1 MKYILGIDQSTQ
13 GTKAILFDAEGNPV
27 KRADVPHRQI
37 INARGWVSHDPEEI
51 YRNTLQ
57 AVRDVVKKAGV
68 SKADMIAMGI
78 SNQRETTVLWNKEGK
93 ALADAVVWQCSRASD
108 IAERMADRSDAIYE
122 KTGMPLSP
130 YFPACKMTWLAEHT
144 EVQPDFHFGTVDSW
158 LLYRLTEGRVYKTDY
173 SNASRTQLMN
183 LHTLQWDEELCR
195 WFGISE
201 QSLPQICDSNSC
213 FGYTNL
219 EGFLDHEIP
228 ILTVL
233 GDSHGALFGQGC
245 HEKGMVKTTYGTGS
259 SIMMNIGENYVQSKA
274 GLATSLAWGIDGKVN
289 YVLEG
294 NINYTGAVVTWL
306 QEDMNLI
313 SSAEETQTLAY
324 QANPADTSILVPA
337 FTGLSAPYWKKD
349 AKAFLWGMSR
359 TTGRA
364 EVVKAALDSIGYQIA
379 DVLRA
384 MEQDSGEKIREL
396 RVDGGPAR
404 NAYLMQ
410 FQSSLADLTVY
421 VAEREELS
429 AMGAAY
435 LAGITAGL
443 YRKKELFAKMK
454 YRKFEPSMSAEERA
468 EKRNRWEAAM
478 KLVM

>member
-13 GTKAILFDAEGNPV
+13 GTKAILFDAEGNLV
-27 KRADVPHRQI
+27 KRADVSHRQI
-37 INARGWVSHDPEEI
+37 VNAQGWVSHDPEEI
-51 YRNTLQ
+51 YRNTLR
-57 AVRDVVKKAGV
+57 AAREVVEAAGILKAEI
-68 SKADMIAMGI
+68 AAMGI

-93 ALADAVVWQCSRASD
+93 ALADAVVWQCSRAAY
-108 IAERMADRSDAIYE
+108 IAKRMEDRAGDIYE
-122 KTGMPLSP
+122 KTGLPLSP
-130 YFPACKMTWLAEHT
+130 YFPACKMSWLTEHT
-144 EVQPDFHFGTVDSW
+144 GTEPAPYFGTVDSW
-158 LLYRLTEGRVYKTDY
+158 LLYRLTGGRAYKTDY

-183 LHTLQWDEELCR
+183 LHTLQWDPELCR

-201 QSLPQICDSNSC
+201 KSLPQICDSNSC
-213 FGYTNL
+213 FGYTDL
-219 EGFLDHEIP
+219 EGFLEQEIP
-228 ILTVL
+228 ILAVL

-274 GLATSLAWGIDGKVN
+274 GLATSLAWGIDGRVN

-306 QEDMNLI
+306 KEDMKLI
-313 SSAEETQTLAY
+313 DSAEETEALAY
-324 QANPADTSILVPA
+324 SANPADTSILVPA
-337 FTGLSAPYWKKD
+337 FTGLSAPYWKGD
-349 AKAFLWGMSR
+349 AKAFLWGMTR

-364 EVVKAALDSIGYQIA
+364 EVVKAALDSIGYQITA
-379 DVLRA
+379 VLKA
-384 MEQDSGEKIREL
+384 MEQDSGERIREL
-396 RVDGGPAR
+396 RADGGPAR

-421 VAEREELS
+421 AAEREELS

-443 YRKKELFAKMK
+443 YDKKELFAKMK
-454 YRKFEPSMSAEERA
+454 YRKFEPAMSAEERA
-468 EKRNRWEAAM
+468 GKQRRWEAAV
-478 KLVM
+478 KLVL